1 MTVMADR
8 TYVIVGASL
17 AGAKAAEALRDAG
30 FDGRVLLVGDE
41 RERPYERPKL
51 SKEILK
57 GDKPRHKAFVH
68 EEGWY
73 DEHHVELRLGTAVTA
88 LHREEHQVELAG
100 GERIGYDKV
109 LLATGSSPRRLEV
122 SGGDLDGIHYL
133 RRIGESERLRDELS
147 AGGSLVVVG
156 GGWIGLEVA
165 AAARHHGASVLLIE
179 PQPTPL
185 YGVLGP
191 EVGEVFADLH
201 RGHGVDLRT
210 GLGVDGFE
218 GEDGRVT
225 GVRTSD
231 GTVHEA
237 SRVVVGVGIRPNTR
251 LAEQAGLEVDNG
263 VVVDD
268 LLQTSDPD
276 VYAAGDVANAWNA
289 LLQTRLRIEHWA
301 NAANQGT
308 AAGRSMAGQG
318 EPNAKLP
325 YFFTDQYD
333 LSMEYHGYVPR
344 DEGDEVVLRGDPR
357 AESAASWLTFWL
369 GSGQVLAGMNVN
381 DWDAADGIKRLARAR
396 ATVDPARL
404 ADPDV
409 PLAELADEATGGRS

>member
-17 AGAKAAEALRDAG
+17 AGAKAAEALRESG

-57 GDKPRHKAFVH
+57 GDKPREKAFVH

-133 RRIGESERLRDELS
+133 RRISESERLRDELA

-165 AAARHHGASVLLIE
+165 AAARHHGAAVLLVE

-185 YGVLGP
+185 YGVLGA

-201 RGHGVDLRT
+201 RRHGVDLRT

-218 GEDGRVT
+218 GEGGRVT

-263 VVVDD
+263 VVVDE
-268 LLQTSDPD
+268 LLQSTDPD
-276 VYAAGDVANAWNA
+276 VYAAGDVANAWNS
-289 LLQTRLRIEHWA
+289 LLGTRLRIEHWA

-344 DEGDEVVLRGDPR
+344 DAGDQVVLRGDPR
-357 AESAASWLTFWL
+357 AERAGSWLAFWL
-369 GSGQVLAGMNVN
+369 GGGRVLAGMNVN
-381 DWDAADGIKRLARAR
+381 DWDAADGVKRLARAR

-409 PLAELADEATGGRS
+409 PLDDIADEATGGRS

>member
-1 MTVMADR
+1 MCVMADR

-17 AGAKAAEALRDAG
+17 AGAKSAESLRESG

-57 GDKPRHKAFVH
+57 GDKPREKAFVH

-73 DEHHVELRLGTAVTA
+73 DEHDVELRLGTAVTA

-133 RRIGESERLRDELS
+133 RRIGESERLRDALT

-165 AAARHHGASVLLIE
+165 AAARHHGADVVLVE

-185 YGVLGP
+185 YGVLGS

-201 RGHGVDLRT
+201 RRHGVDLRT

-218 GEDGRVT
+218 GEGGTVT

-237 SRVVVGVGIRPNTR
+237 SRVVVGVGIRPNTL

-263 VVVDD
+263 VVVDE

-276 VYAAGDVANAWNA
+276 VYAAGDVANAWNT
-289 LLQTRLRIEHWA
+289 LLATRLRIEHWA
-301 NAANQGT
+301 NAGSQGT
-308 AAGRSMAGQG
+308 AAGRSMVGRG

-325 YFFTDQYD
+325 YFFTDQYS

-344 DEGDEVVLRGDPR
+344 DAGDQVVLRGDPQ
-357 AESAASWLTFWL
+357 ADPEGSWLAFWL
-369 GSGQVLAGMNVN
+369 GGGRVLAGMNVN
-381 DWDAADGIKRLARAR
+381 DWDAADAIKRLARAR

-409 PLAELADEATGGRS
+409 PLDEVADGATEGRA